1 MPFRVSSL
9 LVFSFSFWNLL
20 TNTKGLVENGL
31 DGKLLTCTAPETRI
45 SVPYVATAMQQ
56 VYAVAALLVR
66 IFKRALNDV
75 IVYQRTV
82 MGEPV
87 VARVHLS
94 PQGDTRG
101 SNAPLLVVVGAAAA
115 VVLAAAGGGAGA
127 MAAVAVTVAGVVL
140 VAGGGGDGAA
150 TVTVAF
156 LVGAGVGLGPPL
168 ASTATA
174 ARMQSANAT
183 RHTCVR
189 IVEYMSNIAE
199 RAPGGSLAHWH

>member
-1 MPFRVSSL
+1 M
-9 LVFSFSFWNLL
+9 
-20 TNTKGLVENGL
+20 
-31 DGKLLTCTAPETRI
+31 
-45 SVPYVATAMQQ
+45 
-56 VYAVAALLVR
+56 AV
-66 IFKRALNDV
+66 N
-75 IVYQRTV
+75 QRTV
-82 MGEPV
+82 MGVPV

-127 MAAVAVTVAGVVL
+127 VAVAAAAAAGVVL
-140 VAGGGGDGAA
+140 VVGGGGDGVA

-174 ARMQSANAT
+174 ARMHSVNAT
-183 RHTCVR
+183 RHTCIRTVKHVDQHISKVRHAHQHRPANTLTRPAAGSTRATSSGHTLRHDRIAAVCQVR
-189 IVEYMSNIAE
+189 IRSHQI
-199 RAPGGSLAHWH
+199 